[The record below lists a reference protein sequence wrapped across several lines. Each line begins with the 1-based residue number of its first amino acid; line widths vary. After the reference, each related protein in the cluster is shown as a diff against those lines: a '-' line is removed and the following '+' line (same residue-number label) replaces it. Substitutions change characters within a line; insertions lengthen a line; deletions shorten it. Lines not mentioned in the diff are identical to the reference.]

1 MKLTPLAPAARWLF
15 YVRALF
21 SLFFFWGPACA
32 MFATFG
38 SVVLPFWVAGSSALA
53 WFGLMFIYS
62 LWYPSFAFERWG
74 YALRDE
80 ELIIGRGVLFRSIT
94 AIPLGRVQHVD
105 TRQGPLEQWM
115 GLARLQVYT
124 ASGMG
129 ADGVIPGLTI
139 PDAEHLRDELLQI
152 RGDDGV

>member
-1 MKLTPLAPAARWLF
+1 MKLTPLAPTARWLF
-15 YVRALF
+15 YVRAF
-21 SLFFFWGPACA
+21 SSLAFFWAPTSALAALA
-32 MFATFG
+32 MAMAIPLWTAT
-38 SVVLPFWVAGSSALA
+38 LCALA
-53 WFGLMFIYS
+53 WFLLMFIHS
-62 LWYPSFAFERWG
+62 LWYPTLAFERWG
-74 YALRDE
+74 YELRAN
-80 ELIIGRGVLFRSIT
+80 ELVICRGVYFRSIT

-129 ADGVIPGLTI
+129 ADGVIPGLKI
-139 PDAEHLRDELLQI
+139 PDAEKLRDELLRI

>member
-1 MKLTPLAPAARWLF
+1 MELTPLAPAARWLF
-15 YVRALF
+15 YARAFSGLVFFWAPTSVVAALALTMLVPFWTATLCALALF
-21 SLFFFWGPACA
+21 LLLF
-32 MFATFG
+32 
-38 SVVLPFWVAGSSALA
+38 LN
-53 WFGLMFIYS
+53 S
-62 LWYPSFAFERWG
+62 LWYPTLAFERWG
-74 YALRDE
+74 YELRAD
-80 ELIIGRGVLFRSIT
+80 ELIICRGVLFRSIT

-115 GLARLQVYT
+115 ALARLQVYT

-139 PDAEHLRDELLQI
+139 PDAEKLRDELLRI

>member
-15 YVRALF
+15 YARAF
-21 SLFFFWGPACA
+21 TGLFFFWAPVCILLG
-32 MFATFG
+32 
-38 SVVLPFWVAGSSALA
+38 SALLFLVPSWTA
-53 WFGLMFIYS
+53 VMLPLSWFLLMFLYTV
-62 LWYPSFAFERWG
+62 WYPTLAFERWG
-74 YALRDE
+74 YDLRDE

-105 TRQGPLEQWM
+105 TRQGPLEQWI

>member
-15 YVRALF
+15 YVRAF
-21 SLFFFWGPACA
+21 VSLLFFWGPACA
-32 MFATFG
+32 LFATLG
-38 SVVLPFWVAGSSALA
+38 TIVMPFWVAGATAFA
-53 WFGLMFIYS
+53 WFGLMFIYAV
-62 LWYPSFAFERWG
+62 WYPSFAFERWG
-74 YALRDE
+74 YALREE

-139 PDAEHLRDELLQI
+139 PDAELLRDELLQI

>member
-1 MKLTPLAPAARWLF
+1 M
-15 YVRALF
+15 
-21 SLFFFWGPACA
+21 
-32 MFATFG
+32 
-38 SVVLPFWVAGSSALA
+38 PFWVAGATAFA
-53 WFGLMFIYS
+53 WFGLMFVYAV
-62 LWYPSFAFERWG
+62 WYPSFAFERWG
-74 YALRDE
+74 YALREE

-139 PDAEHLRDELLQI
+139 PDAELLRDELLQI

>member
-1 MKLTPLAPAARWLF
+1 MELTPLAPAARWLF
-15 YVRALF
+15 YARAF
-21 SLFFFWGPACA
+21 SGLVFFWGPASFL
-32 MFATFG
+32 FATG
-38 SVVLPFWVAGSSALA
+38 LAMALPLWTAILCALG
-53 WFGLMFIYS
+53 WFLLMFLYS
-62 LWYPSFAFERWG
+62 LWYPTLAFERWG
-74 YALRDE
+74 YQLRAE
-80 ELIIGRGVLFRSIT
+80 ELIISRGVIFRSVT

-129 ADGVIPGLTI
+129 ADGVIPGLLI
-139 PDAEHLRDELLQI
+139 PDAETLRDELLRI

>member
-1 MKLTPLAPAARWLF
+1 MNLTPLAPAARWLF
-15 YVRALF
+15 YVRAF
-21 SLFFFWGPACA
+21 SGLLFFWAPVCGLGALGLA
-32 MFATFG
+32 MA
-38 SVVLPFWVAGSSALA
+38 LPFWVALA
-53 WFGLMFIYS
+53 TGTCWFLLMFIYS
-62 LWYPSFAFERWG
+62 VWYPSFAFERWG
-74 YALRDE
+74 YALRNE

-94 AIPLGRVQHVD
+94 AIPLGRIQHVD

-129 ADGVIPGLTI
+129 ADGVIPGLTVLN
-139 PDAEHLRDELLQI
+139 AEQLRDDLLQI